1 MSSKLRSVSYAG
13 LAFAASSFAL
23 AWAQTPLNFE
33 VASVR
38 AADSKPPYTPIA
50 AAGVI
55 KGGPGTE
62 DPVRISYTWVLAR
75 RLLMDAFGLPLDQ
88 ISGSDWVMGQDARFD
103 IVATVPESA
112 TKDQVK
118 EMLLNL
124 LKDRFHLTYHGEKKD
139 FDVYTLVVAKNG
151 SKLKDAASAE
161 GPLPPPPAPG
171 TRAVSAPRDRD
182 GFPILPAGRS
192 NAQGYTEKGVSRM
205 TFRMS
210 TTATLLGMLGFSLG
224 GAKTADHTGL
234 SGQYDFHI

>member
-1 MSSKLRSVSYAG
+1 MRSRLRSISYAG
-13 LAFAASSFAL
+13 LAIAASSFAP

-38 AADSKPPYTPIA
+38 AADSKPPYTPIP

-75 RLLMDAFGLPLDQ
+75 RLLMDAFGLPFDQ

-103 IVATVPESA
+103 IVAAVPKGA

-124 LKDRFHLTYHGEKKD
+124 LK
-139 FDVYTLVVAKNG
+139 
-151 SKLKDAASAE
+151 
-161 GPLPPPPAPG
+161 
-171 TRAVSAPRDRD
+171 
-182 GFPILPAGRS
+182 
-192 NAQGYTEKGVSRM
+192 
-205 TFRMS
+205 
-210 TTATLLGMLGFSLG
+210 
-224 GAKTADHTGL
+224 
-234 SGQYDFHI
+234 